1 MGRRLAPDEVFP
13 AGRPGH
19 ARRVVEL
26 PWGERVRVVRCDPP
40 ADASIDPSAEP
51 PPVAVCVH
59 GWGCSLYSFNRN
71 LRAIADAGVVAIAP
85 DVRGHGWSD
94 KPLDQASYTPE
105 ALARWLLALLD
116 VLAVPRAVLVG
127 HSMGGAVVLRAA
139 LLAPERVAGLVL
151 LAPVGFGDIPRT
163 RLLRKLTP
171 AALEPLMV
179 ACATRGV
186 FGVGLRM
193 GWGGLGAP
201 TEADVDEYWAATAD
215 PRFVRATR
223 LVAHAFE
230 WDPTSAAELQRLRV
244 PVRLLLGERDHLVPG
259 ELARSVVE
267 RLPGARVDVI
277 AGAGHVLAEE
287 APLAVN
293 AAVVEAAR
301 RWR

>member
-1 MGRRLAPDEVFP
+1 MVT
-13 AGRPGH
+13 
-19 ARRVVEL
+19 L
-26 PWGERVRVVRCDPP
+26 PWEERVRVVRCDPSP
-40 ADASIDPSAEP
+40 AVHQATERGGEP

-105 ALARWLLALLD
+105 ALARWLIGVLDALEI
-116 VLAVPRAVLVG
+116 PRALLVG
-127 HSMGGAVVLRAA
+127 HSMGGAIVLRAG
-139 LLAPERVAGLVL
+139 LLAPDRVTGLVL

-163 RLLRKLTP
+163 RLLRRLTP

-193 GWGGLGAP
+193 GWGVLGAP
-201 TEADVDEYWAATAD
+201 TEEDIDEYWAATAD

-230 WDPTSAAELQRLRV
+230 WDPTSPAELERLMV
-244 PVRLLLGERDHLVPG
+244 PVHLILGERDHLVPG
-259 ELARSVVE
+259 ALARRVVE
-267 RLPGARVDVI
+267 RLPAARVDVI
-277 AGAGHVLAEE
+277 PGAGHVVAEE
-287 APLAVN
+287 APAIVN
-293 AAVVEAAR
+293 AAIAEAAR